1 MIRALNYRHLFTM
14 KITELQ
20 ISVLFLWLCSV
31 QCVPQSSS
39 SKSPNLNI
47 KTLPPS
53 KVSRQSY
60 MSHEE
65 IMANSD
71 ALLSEWEGEHWA
83 SLDPEEDKVAI
94 SWTNTETDITM
105 QVRRNQDDR
114 KLISL
119 NN

>member
-1 MIRALNYRHLFTM
+1 
-14 KITELQ
+14 
-20 ISVLFLWLCSV
+20 
-31 QCVPQSSS
+31 
-39 SKSPNLNI
+39 
-47 KTLPPS
+47 
-53 KVSRQSY
+53 
-60 MSHEE
+60 
-65 IMANSD
+65 MANSD